1 MYVSFF
7 YWKIL
12 TSLFLHQFWLVDID
26 IMLVQYMLHTAFL
39 HNDFELRL
47 ESIKRSLPLFFYYI
61 MQNYARSG
69 SLYTELLS
77 SLEASY
83 LNLKYQLYKTGLSIQ
98 V

>member
-12 TSLFLHQFWLVDID
+12 TWLFLYQFWLVDID

-77 SLEASY
+77 SLEANY